1 MRKARVGLV
10 LDQGL
15 QDWRVNDFIKK
26 STNSKIYKIECLI
39 IQNISNHHSLEPSQF
54 VKRSFFKII
63 LFFEKYFVDRY
74 IQTSDFFKKHDI
86 KKFGIKQINVNSP
99 AENDVIGKY
108 SERDLNRMGNENL
121 DLLVNFS
128 ESPIKGELLGI
139 PFHGVISFQ
148 YGDMANH
155 KKGPPGFWE
164 VFKREKSTSF
174 YIQSN
179 HDNLGEENKILLK
192 GSIPTN
198 FFFSLN
204 MIKLYKKS
212 NIFMYKILE
221 DILENKISKNV
232 IRSQVRNQSS
242 IIPSVFEQIKYIL
255 KTSAYLFK
263 KFIRKIKKER
273 VTWNVGYEFSK
284 NWEDAWSRSFK
295 IINNPKNSYL
305 ADPFLF
311 NHKGK
316 NYCFVEQFN
325 FSSNKG
331 HISVLEISVEGNK
344 FLGTAID
351 ENFHLSYPNIFQHND
366 EIYMCPE
373 SSAAK
378 DIRLYKCK
386 DFPLEWELEKIL
398 ISDIQAVDSNI
409 FRLDNKWWMLTNV
422 DSSETGELC
431 SELHLFFSHDLK
443 SNNWKPHPMNPVIFD
458 SKCARNGGM
467 IFENEKLYRVFQVQG
482 WDNYG
487 ESFGISKIL
496 KINEHEYLE
505 EQVFEFP
512 FKLLKK
518 AKGTH
523 TLNSKNGII
532 VSDCYSF
539 KR

>member
-1 MRKARVGLV
+1 
-10 LDQGL
+10 
-15 QDWRVNDFIKK
+15 
-26 STNSKIYKIECLI
+26 
-39 IQNISNHHSLEPSQF
+39 
-54 VKRSFFKII
+54 
-63 LFFEKYFVDRY
+63 
-74 IQTSDFFKKHDI
+74 
-86 KKFGIKQINVNSP
+86 
-99 AENDVIGKY
+99 
-108 SERDLNRMGNENL
+108 
-121 DLLVNFS
+121 
-128 ESPIKGELLGI
+128 
-139 PFHGVISFQ
+139 
-148 YGDMANH
+148 
-155 KKGPPGFWE
+155 
-164 VFKREKSTSF
+164 
-174 YIQSN
+174 
-179 HDNLGEENKILLK
+179 
-192 GSIPTN
+192 
-198 FFFSLN
+198 
-204 MIKLYKKS
+204 
-212 NIFMYKILE
+212 
-221 DILENKISKNV
+221 
-232 IRSQVRNQSS
+232 
-242 IIPSVFEQIKYIL
+242 
-255 KTSAYLFK
+255 
-263 KFIRKIKKER
+263 
-273 VTWNVGYEFSK
+273 
-284 NWEDAWSRSFK
+284 
-295 IINNPKNSYL
+295 
-305 ADPFLF
+305 
-311 NHKGK
+311 
-316 NYCFVEQFN
+316 
-325 FSSNKG
+325 
-331 HISVLEISVEGNK
+331 
-344 FLGTAID
+344 
-351 ENFHLSYPNIFQHND
+351 
-366 EIYMCPE
+366 MCPE

-539 KR
+539 NR

>member
-26 STNSKIYKIECLI
+26 SINSKIYKIECLI

-54 VKRSFFKII
+54 VRRKFFKII
-63 LFFEKYFVDRY
+63 LFFEKYFVGRY
-74 IQTSDFFKKHDI
+74 IQISDFFKKHDI

-99 AENDVIGKY
+99 AEDDVIGKY

-128 ESPIKGELLGI
+128 ESLIKGELLGI
-139 PFHGVISFQ
+139 PSHGVISFQ

-212 NIFMYKILE
+212 NIFMCKILE

-232 IRSQVRNQSS
+232 IRSEVRNQAS

-398 ISDIQAVDSNI
+398 VNDIQAVDSNI

-443 SNNWKPHPMNPVIFD
+443 SNNWKSHPMNPVIFD

-539 KR
+539 NR

>member
-26 STNSKIYKIECLI
+26 SINSKIYKIECLI

-212 NIFMYKILE
+212 NIFMCKILE

-255 KTSAYLFK
+255 KTNAYLFK

-331 HISVLEISVEGNK
+331 HISVLEISVEENK
-344 FLGTAID
+344 FLGTVID

-443 SNNWKPHPMNPVIFD
+443 SNNWKSHPMNPVIFD

-496 KINEHEYLE
+496 KIDEHEYLE

-512 FKLLKK
+512 FKLLKN